1 MVYGRRKAGW
11 GIVTVLLL
19 ATANAADA
27 QGGQWRRTVEA
38 NANLLFGAAKGRVG
52 AVLANTA
59 RADSALEFRAEMRFS
74 YADAPNT
81 ENVVKVTARSSR
93 YSLGLDY
100 KPYGQF
106 SPFFFGSAEA
116 SLQQRVAHRYSAGG
130 GAKLRLVPPGDN
142 EASVSLALLWEE
154 TQALRPAEGQPSSVT
169 LARWSL
175 RVRANRR
182 LSSSVTMSHQ
192 TLWQPAAKELGSY
205 TTETQTGMAVALNS
219 SLSMTVTLR
228 DRYDSEAD
236 TRGATSNHDGQVL
249 FGIRAKF

>member
-1 MVYGRRKAGW
+1 MVVMAG
-11 GIVTVLLL
+11 
-19 ATANAADA
+19 TANAQA
-27 QGGQWRRTVEA
+27 GQWHRTIEA

-59 RADSALEFRAEMRFS
+59 RADSNLEFRAEMRFQ
-74 YADAPNT
+74 YADAPNS
-81 ENVVKVTARSSR
+81 EEVVKVTARSSR

-116 SLQQRVAHRYSAGG
+116 SLQQRVAHRYAAGG
-130 GAKLRLVPPGDN
+130 GAKLRLIPPGDN
-142 EASVSLALLWEE
+142 EASLSLALLWEE
-154 TQALRPAEGQPSSVT
+154 TQALHPAEGQDASVT

-175 RVRANRR
+175 RLRASRR
-182 LSSSVTMSHQ
+182 LSSSVTMTHQ

-205 TTETQTGMAVALNS
+205 TTETQTGLAIALNS

-236 TRGATSNHDGQVL
+236 TRGAISNHDGQVL